1 MVGSSLG
8 ASPSQMEFS
17 CTFKPCP
24 LLLFI
29 FSIEIVLETQLSLV
43 LFSKMA
49 YSTSESHGI
58 LSETFIKK
66 KKNPIWNL
74 PGKSWLLG
82 NWYKGAH
89 FVLHFP
95 YLVSRSTFFFWPDEH
110 SIFMKTFF
118 KNKTT

>member
-8 ASPSQMEFS
+8 ASQSQMEFS

-49 YSTSESHGI
+49 YSTSESHSI

-66 KKNPIWNL
+66 KK
-74 PGKSWLLG
+74 KSHLEPPREVVVIR
-82 NWYKGAH
+82 K
-89 FVLHFP
+89 
-95 YLVSRSTFFFWPDEH
+95 LV
-110 SIFMKTFF
+110 
-118 KNKTT
+118 